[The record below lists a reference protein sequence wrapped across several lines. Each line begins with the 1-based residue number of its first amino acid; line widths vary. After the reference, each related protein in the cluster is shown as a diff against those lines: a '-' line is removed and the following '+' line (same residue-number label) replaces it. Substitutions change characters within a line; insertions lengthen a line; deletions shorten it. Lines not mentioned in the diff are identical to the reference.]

1 MLSVKSAG
9 KKTTQLP
16 AGDGWGIC
24 IGLVWFGLLTRML
37 LSSIS
42 FVSISGCCR
51 GYPAAGQGDPYSVVL
66 SVSSLHSCSHRSLVS
81 SLSLYPP
88 HIRLAQSVP
97 PGFSHSLTGGGVA
110 PPPSKETLL
119 LPRRSEWCVFVQGDG
134 FSSWTWILLTW
145 NHSLWEKR
153 WRLSSSNPSE
163 VFLLALHH
171 LWWNVNLSQMLS
183 SLQRQLFV
191 NQILSRQ
198 SPSAFRFLDGTS
210 CPQ

>member
-88 HIRLAQSVP
+88 RIRLAQSVP
-97 PGFSHSLTGGGVA
+97 PGFSHSLTGGGW
-110 PPPSKETLL
+110 PHL
-119 LPRRSEWCVFVQGDG
+119 LPRRRCFFPGEANGVC
-134 FSSWTWILLTW
+134 
-145 NHSLWEKR
+145 
-153 WRLSSSNPSE
+153 LSK
-163 VFLLALHH
+163 VMDFLAEPG
-171 LWWNVNLSQMLS
+171 S
-183 SLQRQLFV
+183 SLLETIHSGKRGEDCRLQTLQRFFCL
-191 NQILSRQ
+191 LSI
-198 SPSAFRFLDGTS
+198 FCGGT
-210 CPQ
+210 